1 MSRARALFT
10 AVSALTILA
19 ACGGGGGG
27 GSSTPQNP
35 VASATPTPAPTPTP
49 NPFAAACGTPLPP
62 LSASYGYRIKVQ
74 LEPRPTL
81 KVLNASPLVRD
92 AAYCA
97 AAGFPGSNTCNTRL
111 ETDPQREA
119 CDHYISGISKTGRP
133 GPDWYEVKN
142 GQNVECSGMGR
153 PELGAAC
160 GYKDITQYMIDI
172 SAAGKFRA
180 CSPATG
186 QCGVCVVE
194 PGDWGVV
201 HDSPAGICKLDDE

>member
-1 MSRARALFT
+1 MTRSRSLLAALAPLF
-10 AVSALTILA
+10 VLA

-27 GSSTPQNP
+27 SAAPQNP
-35 VASATPTPAPTPTP
+35 VASATPTPTPTPTP

-92 AAYCA
+92 TAYCA
-97 AAGFPGSNTCNTRL
+97 AAGFPGSTTCNTRP
-111 ETDPQREA
+111 ETHPQREA
-119 CDHYISGISKTGRP
+119 CDHYISGTSKSGRP
-133 GPDWYEVKN
+133 GPDWYQVIDN
-142 GQNVECSGMGR
+142 QNVDCSGEGVPTTR
-153 PELGAAC
+153 AAC
-160 GYKDITQYMIDI
+160 GLKEITQYMIDI

-186 QCGVCVVE
+186 QCGVCVIE
-194 PGDWGVV
+194 ESAWGVV
-201 HDSPAGICKLDDE
+201 HSSPAGICKLDGE